1 MFDAEDFTGLD
12 PYEPELG
19 PLTLLNGDEGKPLDG
34 GRKPISTLLSYKF
47 PELSKSDSWTQWGE
61 WQGQRVRLYTARI
74 AQLMQRV
81 SQKNEGGSVRQ
92 ERLVAISGM
101 TSSGLMQAP
110 PSPSEFTVNGI
121 QPPSLFDSDAL
132 ARFNPEVHLEGGVP
146 SAITV
151 PGMTSIDAVNA
162 FVKARHPGY
171 EVYYDITTSDQSSIA
186 ANFFTGG
193 LGDNR
198 QGLDVTQIV
207 VVYGDGR
214 VEALSD
220 PLAIQAL
227 RGTQGYA
234 CMGTEFTLRLKKTPE
249 VEEMLVLDLNGS
261 DHEKAYGESVPELIS
276 YLAPYMRGREE
287 NGIWVD
293 GVEIVDSSGLKTVL
307 RVTGGSHTPPALMA
321 EQLLREL
328 GARSV
333 GSILLRVRHGSDESS
348 AQEWG
353 RFLDGLGRMSR
364 PEQELIRL
372 VKEVFGSETVPGNE
386 EESLEVIRECA
397 KEDGFLEGFAEK
409 EQYFRYLLE
418 LLDETETPES
428 VSKSIL
434 CRIQLVMDPVQRER
448 WRILRKEIP
457 EMRRKEGEKLASGS
471 MDRDIKFKLL
481 DVDSNDPDACRG
493 QIAEAIQRVMGVY
506 LKIQKKAEEQECHVM
521 WNGHLNYIS
530 PEDAHLGYYDGG
542 GNLHLAITAK
552 NASVTKATVDAL
564 LLELTDELTAL
575 HGTQVNGVEFTVQE
589 GEKHYNPTDKKTIHE
604 FLHFVRTEE
613 ALAVARIVAILS
625 ASSVLNF
632 RAPDY
637 GKILRENGL
646 SHVWQCI
653 QRELGVPETVF
664 PEQVS
669 RNSEVSLSA
678 N

>member
-1 MFDAEDFTGLD
+1 MVFSHRSFS
-12 PYEPELG
+12 PE
-19 PLTLLNGDEGKPLDG
+19 TLE
-34 GRKPISTLLSYKF
+34 
-47 PELSKSDSWTQWGE
+47 Q
-61 WQGQRVRLYTARI
+61 
-74 AQLMQRV
+74 
-81 SQKNEGGSVRQ
+81 
-92 ERLVAISGM
+92 
-101 TSSGLMQAP
+101 
-110 PSPSEFTVNGI
+110 
-121 QPPSLFDSDAL
+121 
-132 ARFNPEVHLEGGVP
+132 FNPEVHVEDGVP
-146 SAITV
+146 CAITV

-162 FVKARHPGY
+162 FVKKHHSGY

-198 QGLDVTQIV
+198 QGLDVTEMV

-214 VEALSD
+214 VETLSD

-227 RGTQGYA
+227 RATQGYA
-234 CMGTEFTLRLKKTPE
+234 CMGTEFTLRLKKVPE

-261 DHEKAYGESVPELIS
+261 DHKEAYGKSVPELIE
-276 YLAPYMRGREE
+276 YLAPYMQGREE
-287 NGIWVD
+287 DGVWVD

-307 RVTGGSHTPPALMA
+307 RVTGGSHTPPAEMA
-321 EQLLREL
+321 QRLLQEL
-328 GARSV
+328 GTESV
-333 GSILLRVRHGSDESS
+333 GSILLRVRHSSD
-348 AQEWG
+348 AFAVQKWDC
-353 RFLDGLGRMSR
+353 FLEGLGRMTR
-364 PEQELIRL
+364 PEKELIRL
-372 VKEVFGSETVPGNE
+372 TKEAFGSETVSADEVEALEMIKGCAE
-386 EESLEVIRECA
+386 EDEFLDSFGEKKKYVI
-397 KEDGFLEGFAEK
+397 
-409 EQYFRYLLE
+409 YLLE
-418 LLDETETPES
+418 LLKEPES
-428 VSKSIL
+428 LETVSKSVL
-434 CRIQLVMDPVQRER
+434 CRIQSVVDPAQRQK
-448 WRILRKEIP
+448 WRVLRKEIP

-542 GNLHLAITAK
+542 GNLHLAITAR

-564 LLELTDELTAL
+564 LLELTDELTDL

-637 GKILRENGL
+637 EKILRENDL
-646 SHVWQCI
+646 IHVWQCI
-653 QRELGVPETVF
+653 QRELGIPETVF